1 MGKLIAY
8 PPYQSAWFRPAFS
21 GPGQDAKAVLV
32 YSASFTDSAPGAPR
46 HADMS
51 NVASPATPTDDPV
64 DALIKSIRIPPRPSL
79 LADMQ
84 QELASSDP
92 SPEAIGKIIASDVGM
107 SGALLKLANS
117 SFYGGA
123 RKAKSIDQAIIF
135 LGINQVATL
144 MTGLLARQVIK
155 TDNAALANFWDMSA
169 RRAQAMVLLSRRLRI
184 GAPDVAHTFG
194 LFCDTGVPLLM
205 DRFPAYVRTYAEA
218 AQDSERVFTA
228 LEDERHSTNH
238 AAIGCLLA
246 RNWGL
251 TSDVSWA
258 ILHHHDYAVIND
270 GATDDAVR
278 SLVALSLLAEMAI
291 QKYQGLS
298 HSVEWDKG
306 GQIACDHLGLSEEET
321 TDLLDELI
329 ESFHGEH

>member
-1 MGKLIAY
+1 
-8 PPYQSAWFRPAFS
+8 
-21 GPGQDAKAVLV
+21 
-32 YSASFTDSAPGAPR
+32 
-46 HADMS
+46 MS
-51 NVASPATPTDDPV
+51 NVASQATPSDDPV

-79 LADMQ
+79 LADLQ

-92 SPEAIGKIIASDVGM
+92 SPGAIGKIIASDVGM

-144 MTGLLARQVIK
+144 MTGLLARRVIK
-155 TDNAALANFWDMSA
+155 ADNAALANFWDMST

-205 DRFPAYVRTYAEA
+205 DRFPAYVHTYAEA
-218 AQDSERVFTA
+218 AQDIERAFTA

-258 ILHHHDYAVIND
+258 ILHHHDYEVIND
-270 GATDDAVR
+270 AATDDAVR
-278 SLVALSLLAEMAI
+278 SLIALSVLAEMAI
-291 QKYQGLS
+291 QKYQGQGQ
-298 HSVEWDKG
+298 SVEWDKG
-306 GQIACDHLGLSEEET
+306 GQFASDHLGLSEEEI

-329 ESFHGEH
+329 ESFHGEN